1 MFVIL
6 AFLLDIVVNFRT
18 SFVNKHGDEIFE
30 PKLIAQRY
38 IVGGRFF
45 IDVLA
50 TFPFDYIEGVGN
62 AVQLRGDA
70 ARRMPWAEI
79 LCAALLEKR
88 SCLQSDSASNGL
100 M

>member
-1 MFVIL
+1 MIL

-18 SFVNKHGDEIFE
+18 SFVNKHGDEIFD

-50 TFPFDYIEGVGN
+50 TFPFDYIEGIESTR
-62 AVQLRGDA
+62 LH
-70 ARRMPWAEI
+70 
-79 LCAALLEKR
+79 LTL
-88 SCLQSDSASNGL
+88 
-100 M
+100 